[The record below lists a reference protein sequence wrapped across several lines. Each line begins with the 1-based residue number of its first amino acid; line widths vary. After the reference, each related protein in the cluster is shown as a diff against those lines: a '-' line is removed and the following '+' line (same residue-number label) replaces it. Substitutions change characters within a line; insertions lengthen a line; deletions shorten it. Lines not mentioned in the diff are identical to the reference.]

1 MKKIISILTILVVSL
16 FFTISD
22 LHAVTGEPGNPP
34 GEPGTGTPIGGGAP
48 IGGGSIILLGL
59 AAVYGGRKLYQI
71 NKEELEE

>member
-1 MKKIISILTILVVSL
+1 MKKIISILTIFIISMFITVSSV
-16 FFTISD
+16 IAD
-22 LHAVTGEPGNPP
+22 TGTPGDPP